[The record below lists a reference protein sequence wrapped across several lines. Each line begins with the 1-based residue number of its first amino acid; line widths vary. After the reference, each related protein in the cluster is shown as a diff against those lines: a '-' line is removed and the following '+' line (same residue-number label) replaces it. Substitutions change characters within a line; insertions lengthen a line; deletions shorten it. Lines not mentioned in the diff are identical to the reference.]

1 MLAYAIRR
9 ILLMVPLFVAV
20 ASITF
25 FMMHGV
31 QGGPFDQD
39 KPRPPAIIQRLNAR
53 YGLDKPLVEQYALYM
68 GNLAQGDFGISFTND
83 TPIRTVIKNKFTISL
98 QLGIAAF
105 LMAVVL
111 GIGLGI
117 LSSLSQNGLMD
128 YLGVFLATVGA
139 ALPSFVLA
147 PVLVI
152 IFAVELGW
160 FNVLGWHLGDYRTM
174 VLPTVSLGL
183 LPMAYV
189 ARITRASMLDV
200 LRQDYIR
207 TARAK
212 GLTEFRVVFRHS
224 IKNAMIPV
232 LTILGPIF
240 AGLITGSFI
249 VENAFAIPGLGQ
261 AFVNAVIVRDYG
273 LIMGTTLFYTIIIVS
288 MNLVVDLLYGVAD
301 PRIRL

>member
-1 MLAYAIRR
+1 
-9 ILLMVPLFVAV
+9 
-20 ASITF
+20 
-25 FMMHGV
+25 
-31 QGGPFDQD
+31 
-39 KPRPPAIIQRLNAR
+39 
-53 YGLDKPLVEQYALYM
+53 
-68 GNLAQGDFGISFTND
+68 
-83 TPIRTVIKNKFTISL
+83 
-98 QLGIAAF
+98 
-105 LMAVVL
+105 
-111 GIGLGI
+111 
-117 LSSLSQNGLMD
+117 
-128 YLGVFLATVGA
+128 
-139 ALPSFVLA
+139 
-147 PVLVI
+147 VI

>member
-1 MLAYAIRR
+1 
-9 ILLMVPLFVAV
+9 
-20 ASITF
+20 
-25 FMMHGV
+25 MMHGV

-39 KPRPPAIIQRLNAR
+39 KPRPPDTIARLNAR
-53 YGLDKPLVEQYALYM
+53 YGLDKPLVEQYSIYM
-68 GNLAQGDFGISFTND
+68 ENLVRGDLGISFSND
-83 TPIRTVIKNKFTISL
+83 VPIRNVIKDKFWISL
-98 QLGIAAF
+98 QLGVCAF
-105 LMAVVL
+105 VMALVL

-117 LSSLSQNGLMD
+117 MSSLSQNGLMD
-128 YLGVFLATVGA
+128 YLGVFLATIGA

-160 FNVLGWHLGDYRTM
+160 VNVLGFKFGDYHTM
-174 VLPTVSLGL
+174 ILPTVSLGL

-212 GLTEFRVVFRHS
+212 GVSEFRVVFRHS
-224 IKNAMIPV
+224 VKNAMIPV

-249 VENAFAIPGLGQ
+249 VERAFAIPGLGQ
-261 AFVNAVIVRDYG
+261 AFVNGVLVRDYG
-273 LIMGTTLFYTIIIVS
+273 LIMGTTLFYTVIIVS

-301 PRIRL
+301 PRIRF

>member
-9 ILLMVPLFVAV
+9 VVLMVPLLIAV
-20 ASITF
+20 ATITF

-39 KPRPPAIIQRLNAR
+39 KPRPPDTIARLNAR
-53 YGLDKPLVEQYALYM
+53 YGLDKPLVEQYSIYM
-68 GNLAQGDFGISFTND
+68 ENLVRGDLGISFSND
-83 TPIRTVIKNKFTISL
+83 VPIRNVIKDKFWISL
-98 QLGIAAF
+98 QLGVCAF
-105 LMAVVL
+105 VMALVL

-117 LSSLSQNGLMD
+117 MSSLSQNGLMD
-128 YLGVFLATVGA
+128 YLGVFLATIGA

-160 FNVLGWHLGDYRTM
+160 VNVLGFKFGDYHTM
-174 VLPTVSLGL
+174 ILPTVSLGL

-212 GLTEFRVVFRHS
+212 GVSEFRVVFRHS
-224 IKNAMIPV
+224 VKNAMIPV

-249 VENAFAIPGLGQ
+249 VERAFAIPGLGQ
-261 AFVNAVIVRDYG
+261 AFVNGVLVRDYG
-273 LIMGTTLFYTIIIVS
+273 LIMGTTLFYTVIIVS

-301 PRIRL
+301 PRIRF

>member
-9 ILLMVPLFVAV
+9 IILMVPLLVAV
-20 ASITF
+20 ATITF

-39 KPRPPAIIQRLNAR
+39 KPRPPDIIQRLNAR
-53 YGLDKPLVEQYALYM
+53 YGLDKPLVEQYGIYM
-68 GNLAQGDFGISFTND
+68 GNLVQGDFGISFTND
-83 TPIRTVIKNKFTISL
+83 TPIRNVIKDKFSVSL
-98 QLGIAAF
+98 QLGICAF
-105 LMAVVL
+105 LMALIL
-111 GIGLGI
+111 GVGLGI

-128 YLGVFLATVGA
+128 YVGVFFATIGA

-152 IFAVELGW
+152 IFAVQFRW
-160 FNVLGWHLGDYRTM
+160 FNVLGWHLWDWKTM

-212 GLTEFRVVFRHS
+212 GLTEFRVVFGHS
-224 IKNAMIPV
+224 VKNAMIPV

-249 VENAFAIPGLGQ
+249 IESAFAIPGLGQ
-261 AFVNAVIVRDYG
+261 AFVNAVLVRDYG
-273 LIMGTTLFYTIIIVS
+273 LIMGTTLFYAIIIVS

>member
-1 MLAYAIRR
+1 MLGYAIRR
-9 ILLMVPLFVAV
+9 IALMIPLLLAV
-20 ASITF
+20 ATFTF
-25 FMMHGV
+25 FMMHNV

-39 KPRPPAIIQRLNAR
+39 KPRPPEIIERLNAR
-53 YGLDKPLVEQYALYM
+53 YGLDKPLVEQYGIYL
-68 GNLAQGDFGISFTND
+68 GNLVRGDLGISFTND
-83 TPIRTVIKNKFTISL
+83 TPITKVIKEKFTVSL
-98 QLGIAAF
+98 QLGLCAF
-105 LMAVVL
+105 LMAVVF
-111 GIGLGI
+111 GVGLGI
-117 LSSLSQNGLMD
+117 VSSLSQNGLMD
-128 YLGVFLATVGA
+128 YLGVFLATIGA

-160 FNVLGWHLGDYRTM
+160 MHVLGWKLWDYQTM

-183 LPMAYV
+183 LPMAYI

-224 IKNAMIPV
+224 VKNAMIPV

-249 VENAFAIPGLGQ
+249 VERAFAIPGLGQ
-261 AFVNAVIVRDYG
+261 AFVNGVLVRDYG
-273 LIMGTTLFYTIIIVS
+273 LMMGTTLFYAVIIVS
-288 MNLVVDLLYGVAD
+288 MNLVVDLLYGVTD
-301 PRIRL
+301 PRIRF

>member
-1 MLAYAIRR
+1 
-9 ILLMVPLFVAV
+9 
-20 ASITF
+20 
-25 FMMHGV
+25 
-31 QGGPFDQD
+31 
-39 KPRPPAIIQRLNAR
+39 
-53 YGLDKPLVEQYALYM
+53 
-68 GNLAQGDFGISFTND
+68 
-83 TPIRTVIKNKFTISL
+83 
-98 QLGIAAF
+98 
-105 LMAVVL
+105 
-111 GIGLGI
+111 
-117 LSSLSQNGLMD
+117 
-128 YLGVFLATVGA
+128 
-139 ALPSFVLA
+139 VLA

-152 IFAVELGW
+152 IFAVQFRW
-160 FNVLGWHLGDYRTM
+160 FNVLGWHLWDWKTM

-212 GLTEFRVVFRHS
+212 GLTEFRVVFGHS
-224 IKNAMIPV
+224 VKNAMIPV

-249 VENAFAIPGLGQ
+249 IESAFAIPGLGQ
-261 AFVNAVIVRDYG
+261 AFVNAVLVRDYG
-273 LIMGTTLFYTIIIVS
+273 LIMGTTLFYAIIIVS

>member
-1 MLAYAIRR
+1 MLGYAIRR
-9 ILLMVPLFVAV
+9 IALMIPLLLAV
-20 ASITF
+20 ATFTF
-25 FMMHGV
+25 FMMHSV
-31 QGGPFDQD
+31 EGGPFDQD
-39 KPRPPAIIQRLNAR
+39 KPRPPEIIERLNAR
-53 YGLDKPLVEQYALYM
+53 YGLDKPLVEQYGIYLR
-68 GNLAQGDFGISFTND
+68 NLVRGDLGVSFTND
-83 TPIRTVIKNKFTISL
+83 TPITTLIRDKFIVSL
-98 QLGIAAF
+98 QLGICAF
-105 LMAVVL
+105 LMAVVF
-111 GIGLGI
+111 GVGLGI

-128 YLGVFLATVGA
+128 YLGVFLATIGA

-152 IFAVELGW
+152 VFAVELGW
-160 FNVLGWHLGDYRTM
+160 MHVLGWELGDYKTM

-183 LPMAYV
+183 LPMAYI

-224 IKNAMIPV
+224 VKNAMIPV

-249 VENAFAIPGLGQ
+249 IERAFAIPGLGQ
-261 AFVNAVIVRDYG
+261 AFVNGVLVRDYG
-273 LIMGTTLFYTIIIVS
+273 LMMGTTLFYAVIIVS

-301 PRIRL
+301 PRIRF